1 MHHLRLIKGLS
12 YSGAVSATKGHP
24 DVFVED
30 EKKYQRAMKSGYFE
44 EIIDADATRKNPD
57 AEARLGAETDR
68 EDRTDENSD
77 VLEDMSSAELKA
89 YASLNGI
96 DIAGLKKKEEVLA
109 AIKSAERKADEART
123 ALRSE

>member
-1 MHHLRLIKGLS
+1 MYHLRLVKGLS
-12 YSGAVSATKGHP
+12 YSGAVSATKDHP

-44 EIIDADATRKNPD
+44 EIIDADATRKNLD
-57 AEARLGAETDR
+57 TEARSGAEADR
-68 EDRTDENSD
+68 ENKTDESSD
-77 VLEDMSSAELKA
+77 VLEGMSSAELKA

-96 DIAGLKKKEEVLA
+96 DIAGLKKKEEVLE